1 MSEQNNDTAPLAI
14 TQLPAWGALASCALG
29 VLAFSFTLPLTRI
42 GGRELSPAVLGFG
55 RASVAAVAAALILWR
70 LSEPVPARRHWPAL
84 GCVALGGVLAF
95 PWLTSLALR
104 SAPAHHA
111 VLVVALSPLATALFA
126 RLRGEER
133 TQASFWWGAGVGTAA
148 VLGFLA
154 LERGLRLQ
162 SEDVLLLVAVV
173 AVALGY
179 AEGGRAATQLG
190 GVQVICWA
198 LVAAGP
204 FALLLLCLDL
214 MRNGIPH
221 VSWAAGLS
229 FAYVSLVSQV
239 LGFCA
244 WYRGLS
250 GCGVARGSQV
260 QLLQPLLSLTWC
272 AWLLGEALSI
282 WSLVAAT
289 LVLGCVVVAQYS
301 AR

>member
-1 MSEQNNDTAPLAI
+1 MNEQSNDTATLAI
-14 TQLPAWGALASCALG
+14 TQPAPWSALASCALG

-55 RASVAAVAAALILWR
+55 RASVAAVAATLILWLLGER
-70 LSEPVPARRHWPAL
+70 VPARRHWPAL

-111 VLVVALSPLATALFA
+111 VLVVALAPLATALFA

-133 TQASFWWGAGVGTAA
+133 TRASFWWGAGVGTAA

-154 LERGLRLQ
+154 LERGLSFQ
-162 SEDVLLLVAVV
+162 TEDLLLLLAVV

-179 AEGGRAATQLG
+179 AEGGRAAVQLG

-198 LVAAGP
+198 LVGAGP
-204 FALLLLCLDL
+204 LALLLLCVDL
-214 MRNGIPH
+214 TRNGIPH
-221 VSWAAGLS
+221 IGWGAGLS
-229 FAYVSLVSQV
+229 FVYVSLISQV

-272 AWLLGEALSI
+272 AWLLGETLSV
-282 WSLVAAT
+282 WSLLAAT
-289 LVLGCVVVAQYS
+289 LVLGCVFVAQYS